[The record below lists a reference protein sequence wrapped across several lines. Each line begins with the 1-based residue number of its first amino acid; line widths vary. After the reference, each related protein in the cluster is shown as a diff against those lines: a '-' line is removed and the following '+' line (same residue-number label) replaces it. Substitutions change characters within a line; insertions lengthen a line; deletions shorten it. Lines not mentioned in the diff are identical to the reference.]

1 MKKLGPGQPATID
14 EYLARTP
21 EPARRT
27 LRTIR
32 AAIRSAAPREAIET
46 ISYGMPA
53 FKYNGVLA
61 YFAAFS
67 DHCSLFPTA
76 SVMEQFKKE
85 LRNYSTSKG
94 TIRFPVD
101 KPLPAS
107 LVKKMVKA
115 RVKQI
120 DGKKNKSGR

>member
-14 EYLARTP
+14 EYLAHTP
-21 EPARRT
+21 EPARKT

-53 FKYNGVLA
+53 FKYKGVLA

-76 SVMEQFKKE
+76 GVMEQFKKE
-85 LRNYSTSKG
+85 LKNYSTSKG
-94 TIRFPVD
+94 TIRFPAD
-101 KPLPAS
+101 KPLPGS

-120 DGKKNKSGR
+120 DGKKNKSSR